1 MEATFSSKGFKGKGS
16 SFKGKGFKGKGKGKG
31 KGKDKGGAK
40 GKYGTSGFGTLA
52 RRTVDYNASCVA
64 YLDKILDE
72 EVQPAPLP
80 AHYSYIKDMKPAF
93 MSRGPYHY
101 DSTCCHL
108 VYTCVPRQA
117 RAAVTAGIWQ
127 PDGKRYVTG
136 NNTGE
141 LTMWDGTQFTQVM
154 NMQGHMTSIRAMTWF
169 RQQNIMMSGDAQGQV
184 KVWDNQF
191 VSFHT
196 MQTHKESIRDLAVAP
211 QSLKFATCADESHAK
226 VWDLRTGK
234 EERAFTGH
242 GWDVKSIHWHGT
254 KGLVATGSKDS
265 CIKLWD
271 PRVGEAICTLFAH
284 SNMVTKVR
292 FSSGEGNWLVSGAR
306 DHLVKVFDLK
316 TMSLRRT
323 YKNHQKDITALDF
336 HPDVETMFC
345 SASHDGAMY
354 WWDLNY
360 QSALAGFQ
368 QAHAGSIWSLNY
380 HPMGHLL
387 ASSAHDASSRMWAR
401 VRPGDTR
408 PDLFVPGAIADE
420 ELTMP
425 RYPHGGATF
434 EPVQSTTAQPHA
446 KVLLHGIYD
455 AKMGQQKGHKL
466 PHIPGALPG
475 VGADAPPDND
485 ATPGDDG
492 DATPGSDATEAPDD
506 DDRGNVDGVLDAT
519 MFTVEATPKNAAAQP
534 AGSDFTLDFAAAVA
548 KSSGPTPA
556 ATVDP
561 DATPKGDDDDATPKG
576 DATPKPDEDAT
587 PAHDEDATAAK
598 FNN

>member
-1 MEATFSSKGFKGKGS
+1 MDKGFSSGKGKG
-16 SFKGKGFKGKGKGKG
+16 FKGKGFKGKGKGKG

-40 GKYGTSGFGTLA
+40 GGKYGTSGFGTLA

-64 YLDKILDE
+64 YLDKVLDE

-80 AHYSYIKDMKPAF
+80 AHYSYTKAMKPAF

-108 VYTCVPRQA
+108 VYTCVPRQS
-117 RAAVTAGIWQ
+117 RAAVTAGVWQ

-141 LTMWDGTQFTQVM
+141 LTMWNGSQFTQEM
-154 NMQGHMTSIRAMTWF
+154 NMQGHMTGIRAMTWF
-169 RQQNIMMSGDAQGQV
+169 PQQNIMMSGDGQGQV

-242 GWDVKSIHWHGT
+242 GWDVKSIAWHPT

-265 CIKLWD
+265 QIKLWD

-316 TMSLRRT
+316 TMSLKRT
-323 YKNHQKDITALDF
+323 FKNHAKDITAIDF
-336 HPDVETMFC
+336 HPDVESLFC

-368 QAHAGSIWSLNY
+368 QAHAGTVWSLNY

-387 ASSAHDASSRMWAR
+387 ASSAHDCSSRMWAR
-401 VRPGDTR
+401 VRPGDSR
-408 PDLFVPGAIADE
+408 PDTFVPGAIPDE
-420 ELTMP
+420 DMTIP
-425 RYPHGGATF
+425 PYRHGGATW
-434 EPVQSTTAQPHA
+434 EPIESKGAQNHA
-446 KVLLHGIYD
+446 KVLLHGVYD
-455 AKMGQQKGHKL
+455 SKMGQDKGYKI

-475 VGADAPPDND
+475 VGADAPP
-485 ATPGDDG
+485 PEIDG
-492 DATPGSDATEAPDD
+492 DATPGSDDITPPGSPENTPPPD
-506 DDRGNVDGVLDAT
+506 GAVDGVLDST
-519 MFTVEATPKNAAAQP
+519 MFTVDATPKNAPAAP
-534 AGSDFTLDFAAAVA
+534 GRGDFALDFAAAVA
-548 KSSGPTPA
+548 KSTGT
-556 ATVDP
+556 
-561 DATPKGDDDDATPKG
+561 TPKKPEAGEPDG
-576 DATPKPDEDAT
+576 DATPAHDDDAT
-587 PAHDEDATAAK
+587 PAHDEDATPAN